1 MKKYISILGLL
12 TVLALQSCERIDA
25 GAYTENPENPDNENI
40 FKATEKQS
48 SENDDV
54 TVFSREAGEDNL
66 DLDTG
71 DDDEPRKDKQH
82 WRTVRDSLLT
92 SNKQYDNSER

>member
-1 MKKYISILGLL
+1 MKKYISILSLL
-12 TVLALQSCERIDA
+12 TILALQSCERIDA
-25 GAYTENPENPDNENI
+25 GADTENPENLHMKDFLRPTEDRSSDN
-40 FKATEKQS
+40 
-48 SENDDV
+48 DV

-82 WRTVRDSLLT
+82 WRTIRDSLYKE
-92 SNKQYDNSER
+92 SRK